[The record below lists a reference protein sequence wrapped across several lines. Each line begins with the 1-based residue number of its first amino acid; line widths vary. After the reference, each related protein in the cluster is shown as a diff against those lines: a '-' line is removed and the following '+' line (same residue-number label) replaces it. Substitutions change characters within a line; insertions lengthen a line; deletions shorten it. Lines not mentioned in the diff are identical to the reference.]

1 MKTEQNG
8 EYQVSPRVVLKPGDR
23 FRVSGGP
30 YWKTGSGE
38 KLPMATRG
46 VCRFVSAIRRGKL
59 EFLIATSGEGTVVL
73 HVAGRRRNAMMP
85 EMVLRMVV
93 LPAPLEPSTVAISPR
108 RTCRLTPRMALMG
121 P

>member
-85 EMVLRMVV
+85 EMVCRPYVIKSRLKEGTARRR
-93 LPAPLEPSTVAISPR
+93 PR
-108 RTCRLTPRMALMG
+108 SGKRVEICNDFS
-121 P
+121 

>member
-8 EYQVSPRVVLKPGDR
+8 EYQVSPRVMLKPGDR

-46 VCRFVSAIRRGKL
+46 VCRFVSCLRRGKL

-85 EMVLRMVV
+85 EMVCRRYVIRSRV
-93 LPAPLEPSTVAISPR
+93 KEGTARRRPRSGKRVEISNGPS
-108 RTCRLTPRMALMG
+108 
-121 P
+121 

>member
-85 EMVLRMVV
+85 EMVCRPYVV
-93 LPAPLEPSTVAISPR
+93 KSRLKEGTARRRPRSGKRVEICNDPS
-108 RTCRLTPRMALMG
+108 
-121 P
+121 